1 MIPNPTLAGAI
12 HGTVALLCIAV
23 GLMQILRPKRGAG
36 HRARGYFYVY
46 AMLVADGLALLV
58 YQATGR
64 FNILHIGAIANL
76 ICIVVGIV
84 PMLLNPRP
92 RIWKYLHYY
101 WIAWSYVGLLSAGAT
116 QLAIRVIPPTNSVQ
130 AWAAT
135 FAVTVIVSV
144 IGYMIIERNRPIPD
158 QGAPAANTMQQD
170 GVPS

>member
-1 MIPNPTLAGAI
+1 MIPTPTLVGAI
-12 HGTVALLCIAV
+12 HGAVALLCIAV
-23 GLMQILRPKRGAG
+23 GLMQMLRPKRGAS

-46 AMLVADGLALLV
+46 AMLVADGMALLV

-76 ICIVVGIV
+76 ICIVIGIV

-92 RIWKYLHYY
+92 RIWRYLHYY

-116 QLAIRVIPPTNSVQ
+116 QLAIRLIPSTNSGE
-130 AWAAT
+130 AWAVT
-135 FAVTVIVSV
+135 FAATVTVSA
-144 IGYMIIERNRPIPD
+144 IGYMIIERNRPIPEH
-158 QGAPAANTMQQD
+158 GGAANTIQHD